1 MPLESLNALVIT
13 QDDAV
18 FQALSEGL
26 RRVGAASVLHA
37 RSSQAAVAE
46 MRRQKFSV
54 SVGVVHVDED
64 LGYDKVPL
72 HALLQGADAALRFP
86 ASFAV
91 VRARSREFLAE
102 VRSLGFS
109 AVMPLPLNQT
119 LVRLSLN
126 KLVANLEAEYRNP
139 DLETLR
145 RALDKGDL
153 DFVED
158 RCLKALRRSKQGHPL
173 LGAWLGEVYFRR
185 GRFADALGCIQK
197 VALGASVADPMA
209 SDAIRLLA
217 KTLHKMG
224 RSEEAFSELL
234 RLPGGEAQSRS
245 VVTGLV
251 PLLHAYASQRKAHG
265 HSEEAVACYEMAL
278 REPDARQYEGQLNLN
293 LGLAHAALGQW
304 DAARQAALRSV
315 ASSPQGRARKAQDLL
330 RYIESRIP
338 VAAAVPDDVWVA
350 GVNDTDLGSAAV
362 SAQRDNAAEVGSHET
377 RTFEFL
383 GLGGLDGAGDVQE
396 PPEESQQPIVPE
408 HEPGDGEHDF
418 SVQDQAEVSPP
429 LLDAQDEPSEAHAL
443 QSVLESETQGLDMPV
458 HDEGGDGQG
467 PGLETFFGA
476 AAESGPELP
485 NEQAVAESADPPS
498 ALGSALDEMLDAVAS
513 PTSTDDDPNPHKGT
527 ALPLPQ
533 EQVQNVGSENAARD
547 LATEGEQ
554 ATTKAESEDDPR
566 TRKWG
571 LMPDDKI
578 LAYIMFEGEFPAIK
592 VKPLK
597 IQPTVKAEW
606 VREAFELED
615 TGSDG

>member
-1 MPLESLNALVIT
+1 MPLESLNALVISH
-13 QDDAV
+13 DDAV

-26 RRVGAASVLHA
+26 RRVGVAGVLHA
-37 RSSQAAVAE
+37 RSSQAAIAE

-54 SVGVVHVDED
+54 ALGVVHIDEEH
-64 LGYDKVPL
+64 GYDKVPL
-72 HALLQGADAALRFP
+72 RALVQGAEAALRFP
-86 ASFAV
+86 ATFAV

-119 LVRLSLN
+119 LVRLTLN

-139 DLETLR
+139 DLEALR

-158 RCLKALRRSKQGHPL
+158 RCLKALRRNKQRHPL

-197 VALGASVADPMA
+197 VASGASAAGPMA

-217 KTLHKMG
+217 KTLYKMG

-251 PLLHAYASQRKAHG
+251 PVLHAYASQRKAHG
-265 HSEEAVACYEMAL
+265 HSEEAVVCYEMAL

-338 VAAAVPDDVWVA
+338 VAAAVPDDVWVSGA
-350 GVNDTDLGSAAV
+350 SDTGLESEAESPERNDS
-362 SAQRDNAAEVGSHET
+362 AEVGSHEASA
-377 RTFEFL
+377 FEFL
-383 GLGGLDGAGDVQE
+383 GLGGLDAAGDVQE
-396 PPEESQQPIVPE
+396 PSEESQQPIVPE
-408 HEPGDGEHDF
+408 REQGDGEHDF
-418 SVQDQAEVSPP
+418 GVQDQAEVSPP
-429 LLDAQDEPSEAHAL
+429 LLDAQDETSEAHAL
-443 QSVLESETQGLDMPV
+443 QSVFESETQGLAMPL
-458 HDEGGDGQG
+458 HDDDGDGQE
-467 PGLETFFGA
+467 PGSETFFGA
-476 AAESGPELP
+476 SAEPGLGLLD
-485 NEQAVAESADPPS
+485 EQGVALPS
-498 ALGSALDEMLDAVAS
+498 ALGSALDEMLGAVAS
-513 PTSTDDDPNPHKGT
+513 PAPAAEGQMETL
-527 ALPLPQ
+527 LPLPPQ
-533 EQVQNVGSENAARD
+533 QQVDTGVNDGAARES
-547 LATEGEQ
+547 AAEGGQ
-554 ATTKAESEDDPR
+554 AATKAESEDDPR

-578 LAYIMFEGEFPAIK
+578 LAYLMFEEEFPGIK

-597 IQPTVKAEW
+597 VQPTIKAEW